1 MIKSKRI
8 LIYTAIILAI
18 VGGVMGIKEIF
29 KAEKV
34 NKAENLQKQ
43 YKMPLEDEK
52 HEGTWIQWPHNY
64 TYGKGYME
72 NVQDI
77 WIEITKALCRNEN
90 VHIIVYN
97 EKEKNEVEKLLKENT
112 VNIDNVNFYEYKTD
126 DVWVRD
132 NGPIFA
138 YDNTNE
144 LTILDFGFNG
154 WGKKE
159 PFKKSNSIP
168 KKIGED
174 LGLKVIDLNGIVLEG
189 GSYEMDGSGSFL
201 ATRSSIVNDN
211 RNAGLSEKEI
221 EEYLSKVY
229 GIRNFIWLDGVIGLD
244 ITDFHI
250 DGFARFLNDKKII
263 TLNDTDLEKWG
274 LKSSDRSIL
283 LNAKNSLGEKYIYEY
298 LPLTKENVTLK
309 DGTQLDYPG
318 SYLNYYVAN
327 GVVIVPNY
335 NDENDKVANS
345 IIKGIYKDREV
356 IGIDVRELYKEGGMI
371 HCITQQQPVK

>member
-1 MIKSKRI
+1 M
-8 LIYTAIILAI
+8 
-18 VGGVMGIKEIF
+18 KEIF
-29 KAEKV
+29 KVEKE
-34 NKAENLQKQ
+34 NKAQRLQKQ
-43 YKMPLEDEK
+43 YRMPLEDEK
-52 HEGTWIQWPHNY
+52 HEGTWLQWPHNY
-64 TYGKGYME
+64 TYGKGYKE
-72 NVQDI
+72 KVQDI
-77 WIEITKALCRNEN
+77 WIEITKALSRNEK

-97 EKEKNEVEKLLKENT
+97 KKEKTLVETLIKENNINMD
-112 VNIDNVNFYEYKTD
+112 NIDFHEYKTD

-138 YDNTNE
+138 YDNNKE

-159 PFKKSNSIP
+159 PFKKSNTIP
-168 KKIGED
+168 NTIGGD
-174 LGLKVIDLNGIVLEG
+174 LGLKIIDLNDLILEG
-189 GSYEMDGSGSFL
+189 GAYEMDGSGSFL

-221 EEYLSKVY
+221 EKYLSKVY
-229 GIRNFIWLDGVIGLD
+229 GIKNFIWLDGVVGLD

-263 TLNDTDLEKWG
+263 TLNDADLEAWG
-274 LKSSDRSIL
+274 LNSSDRNIL
-283 LNAKNSLGEKYIYEY
+283 LNAKNSLGDKYTYEF
-298 LPLTKENVTLK
+298 LPLTNKNVTLK

-335 NDENDKVANS
+335 NDENDEIANS

-356 IGIDVRELYKEGGMI
+356 IGIDVRELYKEGGML